1 MGKEMDLM
9 LTCEGCEKNLCG
21 INECLTNFYP
31 RDSKTT

>member
-9 LTCEGCEKNLCG
+9 LTCEGCGKNLCG

-31 RDSKTT
+31 HDSKTT